1 MESQYWP
8 AQQMLEFQRSQLRQL
23 LKHAKETV
31 PFYKT
36 RLDCVFNK
44 NGDMD
49 WDRWNEIPIV
59 TRADLRDR
67 RDEMLTTS
75 LPEGHGPTKTIH
87 SSGSSGVPVSVEVTK
102 IWSTAN
108 QACIFRFLE
117 NQGIDTNNKIARLS
131 NYDNSGNLLK
141 DEFYLGRWG
150 KTWANGIHIGQELII
165 NRRLSAERTLQL
177 LESFEVPYLN
187 EIPNNA
193 ELLAMANLDR
203 KVPVRLQGVIC
214 IGQEITAD
222 QRNLFSLS
230 FGARSISVYSST
242 EGALMGCQW
251 GDSTHFHLNAETVLV
266 EILDSDGKACSHK
279 EPGRVVITPFF
290 STSLPLIRYDQG
302 DIAETI
308 ASCTC
313 NSKLPALDHI
323 MGRQDQLLQFPDGK
337 RAVFGLDQNLLRKN
351 LDALAFQLAQV
362 ASLKLE
368 IRYLPAKL
376 GKQIS
381 REPVIAHI
389 REIIHPKLEVVFKQV
404 EKIPLNPGGKQ
415 QRVVCEI

>member
-1 MESQYWP
+1 MNDAPSLRQRIYEMLMESQYWP
-8 AQQMLEFQRSQLRQL
+8 AQQMLEFQRSQLTQL

-36 RLDCVFNK
+36 RLNCMFKK

-67 RDEMLTTS
+67 HDEMLTTS

-102 IWSTAN
+102 IWSAAN
-108 QACIFRFLE
+108 QAYIFRFLE

-222 QRNLFSLS
+222 Q
-230 FGARSISVYSST
+230 
-242 EGALMGCQW
+242 
-251 GDSTHFHLNAETVLV
+251 ET
-266 EILDSDGKACSHK
+266 CF
-279 EPGRVVITPFF
+279 R
-290 STSLPLIRYDQG
+290 
-302 DIAETI
+302 
-308 ASCTC
+308 
-313 NSKLPALDHI
+313 
-323 MGRQDQLLQFPDGK
+323 
-337 RAVFGLDQNLLRKN
+337 
-351 LDALAFQLAQV
+351 
-362 ASLKLE
+362 
-368 IRYLPAKL
+368 
-376 GKQIS
+376 
-381 REPVIAHI
+381 
-389 REIIHPKLEVVFKQV
+389 
-404 EKIPLNPGGKQ
+404 
-415 QRVVCEI
+415 